1 MHANVYGT
9 PLVPVSLVNIREE
22 KKKPS
27 PPQQPSEKDS
37 IIYLP

>member
-27 PPQQPSEKDS
+27 PQHPSEKYT